1 MLRGRPEKPVT
12 VGAEGTG
19 TSIGPEEPYSTE
31 ERPPGI
37 AFYKGKESFFFPY
50 ALLESMQFQAGKI
63 TLSFAPAIVVVESRG
78 LHRIYALLAA
88 QKISRLVEQGERHEE
103 AFETTL
109 YVRRIDEIPKGKPSK
124 DGDE

>member
-1 MLRGRPEKPVT
+1 MIDHNNLEEFADPHTYDIED
-12 VGAEGTG
+12 
-19 TSIGPEEPYSTE
+19 TSDT
-31 ERPPGI
+31 GI

-50 ALLESMQFQAGKI
+50 ALLESMRFQGGKI
-63 TLSFAPAIVVVESRG
+63 TLSFAPAMVVVEGRG

-109 YVRRIDEIPKGKPSK
+109 YVRRIDEIPKAKSGK
-124 DGDE
+124 DGET